1 MRAVPGVDVT
11 REHVQ
16 AWLDAYVDAWRTY
29 EAGAIGE
36 LFSADASY
44 AYHPYDEP
52 ERGREAIVAS
62 WLQEPD
68 EARSWEAGYAPLLVD
83 GDRAVAAGETQYAD
97 GRRFS
102 NLFVLRF
109 DADGRCAEFVEWF
122 IEHPA
127 EA

>member
-1 MRAVPGVDVT
+1 VT
-11 REHVQ
+11 REQVQ

-29 EAGAIGE
+29 DPGTIGE

-83 GDRAVAAGETQYAD
+83 GDRAVAAGETLYTD

-109 DADGRCAEFVEWF
+109 DADRRCSEFVEWF
-122 IEHPA
+122 IEHPSGA
-127 EA
+127 

>member
-1 MRAVPGVDVT
+1 MT
-11 REHVQ
+11 REQVQ

-29 EAGAIGE
+29 EASTIGA
-36 LFSADASY
+36 LFSADATY

-62 WLQEPD
+62 WLSEPD
-68 EARSWEAGYAPLLVD
+68 GRARGR
-83 GDRAVAAGETQYAD
+83 RATRRSCRRRSRRRDGETVYAD

-109 DADGRCAEFVEWF
+109 DGDGRCSEFVEWY
-122 IEHPA
+122 IETRGR
-127 EA
+127 